1 MSMAKKNARKESH
14 PQDRIILS
22 KNIQLPFDVPERP
35 ENANILVVGGAGA
48 GKLACYTDPNIMQA
62 NGSYV
67 ITDVEG
73 IAYNR
78 YGKFLEHMGY
88 RVKCLDIIHME
99 NSCHYNPFR
108 YIRCDR
114 DADLLVET
122 LLDNTSPTTGRNG
135 VDPSF
140 LAAEKSLLI
149 ALFAYL
155 HHYIT
160 EDSQTFSVITRL
172 LRAADVKESD
182 SSTKSNLDS
191 IFDEIK
197 RYEQTA
203 FAVQQY
209 EISKIK
215 AKSSWTDVVLSC
227 LVRLQVFEL
236 QEVAE
241 LTNTD
246 DLDLESV
253 GNEKTAIFVI
263 IPSGDTTFNFLA
275 AAMYSQLLR
284 RVCDHCENSA
294 EFSQLVMD
302 GKDQLIRVYNAGN
315 PEESESMKEK
325 ANDFLEHAKHGCVRK
340 DELHDRYELV
350 TDDGEVFGYRGSK
363 KDAEAFLSAI
373 MEGGYV
379 VRHHKKS
386 LPVRTRVM
394 LDSFALTGK
403 ITGLTKCIS
412 SMPRYGMSVSISVET
427 LAQLR
432 KVCKYE
438 WPIITYNCGTV
449 LYLGGGT
456 DYASA
461 DWLSERMAGGVTD
474 LSKKIPFLSAFCPG
488 RSARL
493 RKQGWGVMKLPH
505 DECIVIRRGSPAY
518 KDKKYRA
525 AVLPNR
531 SNVNAIRSAVKEQ

>member
-1 MSMAKKNARKESH
+1 MSIAKKNARKESH
-14 PQDRIILS
+14 PQNRMILS
-22 KNIQLPFDVPERP
+22 RNIQLPFDVPERP
-35 ENANILVVGGAGA
+35 ENANVLVVGGAGA

-88 RVKCLDIIHME
+88 KVKCLDLLHMW
-99 NSCHYNPFR
+99 NSGHYNPFC
-108 YIRCDR
+108 YIHCDK
-114 DADLLVET
+114 DIEDLAEVLIS
-122 LLDNTSPTTGRNG
+122 NTSPTG
-135 VDPSF
+135 VCDNYSSF
-140 LAAEKSLLI
+140 IKAEKTLLTALI
-149 ALFAYL
+149 AYL
-155 HHYIT
+155 WYYT
-160 EDSQTFSVITRL
+160 SENNQNFFGVMRL
-172 LRAADVKESD
+172 LRIATNGEED
-182 SSTKSNLDS
+182 STSKSPLDM
-191 IFDEIK
+191 IFDEVAE
-197 RYEQTA
+197 YEPTA

-209 EISKIK
+209 EMSKIK
-215 AKSSWTDVVLSC
+215 AESSWKSVVFSC
-227 LVRLQVFEL
+227 LVRLQVFDL
-236 QEVAE
+236 QEVAG

-246 DLDLESV
+246 DLDLDSV

-263 IPSGDTTFNFLA
+263 IPSGDNTFNFLA
-275 AAMYSQLLR
+275 AAMYAQLFR
-284 RVCDHCENSA
+284 MVCDYCENSA

-302 GKDQLIRVYNAGN
+302 GKGRLVRIYNAGN
-315 PEESESMKEK
+315 PEESKRMKEK
-325 ANDFLEHAKHGCVRK
+325 ANDFLEHARHGCVRK
-340 DELHDRYELV
+340 NELHDLYELV
-350 TDDGEVFGYRGSK
+350 TDDGEVFGHRGSK
-363 KDAEAFLSAI
+363 EDAEAFLSAI
-373 MEGGYV
+373 GEGGYV

-394 LDSFALTGK
+394 LDSFALTGN
-403 ITGLTKCIS
+403 IIGLTKYIS

-427 LAQLR
+427 LAQLKR
-432 KVCKYE
+432 VCKYE

-474 LSKKIPFLSAFCPG
+474 LSKKIPFLPAFCP
-488 RSARL
+488 ARGAKL
-493 RKQGWGVMKLPH
+493 RKRGWGAMKLPH
-505 DECIVIRRGSPAY
+505 DECIVIRRGGPAY

-531 SNVNAIRSAVKEQ
+531 SDVNAIRSAVKEQ